1 MPAPGRTLLALQN
14 TEAEFLG
21 LIEDHLEGRGIGF
34 RYVRPATGSR
44 FVIPAEAGTDDAL
57 IVLGGGPMGAVS
69 APVLPGLDRE
79 VALASDFLAKG
90 RPVIGIGLGAQV
102 LAIAAGGGADPGP
115 WQLRVAEARRTRI
128 DALNGFLP
136 ERFPVVTYMRDW
148 PRPPADATVL
158 AAFDDGAP
166 ALFQVGANAFGFA
179 GHPGAKPGILEDL
192 LMEFGDA
199 PDDFA
204 ARLEDAKRAQAAV
217 ADALVPIMTG
227 VIQLTGLMRPVDAAE
242 RSRAETGAKTPGGCG
257 R

>member
-21 LIEDHLEGRGIGF
+21 LVEDHLEGRGIAF

-44 FVIPAEAGTDDAL
+44 FVIPTEAGSDDGL

-69 APVLPGLDRE
+69 APLLPGLDRE
-79 VALASDFLAKG
+79 VALVSDFLAKG

-102 LAIAAGGGADPGP
+102 LAIAAGGGAEPRP
-115 WQLRVAEARRTRI
+115 LALRVAEARRTRT

-136 ERFPVVTYMRDW
+136 ERFPVIAYMRDW
-148 PRPPADATVL
+148 PRPPADAAVL
-158 AAFDDGAP
+158 AELDDGAP
-166 ALFQVGANAFGFA
+166 ALFQVGETTFGFA

-192 LMEFGDA
+192 LMEFTEA
-199 PDDFA
+199 PGDFA
-204 ARLEDAKRAQAAV
+204 ERLEDAKRVQAAV

-227 VIQLTGLMRPVDAAE
+227 VIQLTGLMRPLDDAE
-242 RSRAETGAKTPGGCG
+242 RRRAEARAKASGGCG